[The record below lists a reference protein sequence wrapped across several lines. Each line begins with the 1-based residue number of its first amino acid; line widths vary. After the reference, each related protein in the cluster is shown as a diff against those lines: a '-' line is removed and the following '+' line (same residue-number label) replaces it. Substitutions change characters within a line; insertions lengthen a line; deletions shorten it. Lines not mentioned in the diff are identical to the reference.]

1 MTLQIP
7 ELPALSS
14 NLFDLLKAIWK
25 TLQVKLSHEKAMS
38 STGRGR
44 RSSDLRTAA
53 QNALHHLPVEKTHE
67 MFRQAAELHPPE
79 DLGRAAA
86 AARFDLARSFERQQ
100 TGSRMENYLHA
111 EQMYRQVLLCPE
123 RDEDPLRAALTRD
136 ALAVSLR
143 KIAKFPG
150 QMEFRPELMSEAVR
164 YSLES
169 IRLAL
174 GAGPLGLM
182 QAASYLNSLANH
194 LRNQTGQF
202 DEAMVC
208 LQRAEECIQ
217 QALSVETK
225 LVAALNGPARQ
236 MLSPG
241 DLQTIGCFLSILK
254 QERDNDSVHGVLYN
268 ISGAYLERGRP
279 DDRKAAEKLLLRIIK
294 GQSVTKTVP
303 AQGLLAELYL
313 DQNKKAEAI
322 NLLRQI
328 SVEQVGPD
336 EAENMVH
343 VFERAGLLDE
353 SLNIAHHY
361 ISKFHRMRMESRAD
375 HIADVLASRA
385 HDLGAMAAR
394 IYAKKGNPV
403 AAFLALE
410 TTSGAHFEEQIGQF
424 VRPQTAHPIARG
436 LLEIGS
442 VFKAA
447 SIGADEMASRFE
459 QIRAKDPGE
468 ARAGLQQLLEMQK
481 STTQYEYA
489 HYRNEVAER
498 YTRQT
503 FVNLFEKALAAADPV
518 ASLREDSVALL
529 DRLIQFGNKAR
540 SLDPRLAGL
549 FYFPL
554 LDTRELAALLK
565 RYPDTC
571 FIRLS
576 QESDLLVVSV
586 WHEKGRICSATH
598 RVTLARR
605 LFSLLDEIRDDPKAG
620 SPALLRQEL
629 ERIDLSA
636 AFPPTKR
643 AVLLPSWAAS
653 LLPLAALGPRGKTL
667 LDRYSS
673 LLWLPSLASL
683 RARQAPSPPR
693 QGTLTIA
700 PHCTS
705 PLMLNSWALR
715 IALPNERRLF
725 DMAATRSRVKEDAR
739 TADTVAFYTHGR
751 HEPGHIEIE
760 LSDQDDPLRA
770 EDAWCFRGAERVELW
785 ACQTGVNLATDW
797 LDQHGHDQHFGL
809 DVAMLES
816 GARSAIGSLWAVP
829 ELVTACIVR
838 RYRAALRSGEDA
850 ATALCTAQRAFRDEI
865 LPQILSVFDRGD
877 ATIWESVDRYF
888 AKLSIPEES
897 ATPGLSDR
905 SLTPNERA
913 RLRECLSSPTA
924 WAGFRFVGVPDL
936 RPTEPW
942 DPETIRPLTA
952 YELMDVDELAKEL
965 LGSPTPAQTDPD
977 EDQSGDDGDEDDDA
991 PFWLEQEALLREAW
1005 ASEDPFS
1012 PEHALRTARLY
1023 HDRQHGSRT
1032 HNLLFGL
1039 AWLYE
1044 VLTQPSLSA
1053 ADRALVRL
1061 EAAHFWLEM
1070 AESELLSELAVVFS
1084 PPAAIP
1090 LARANELLK
1099 DDPPNVLGSLGNRA
1113 GSYQLSR
1120 SAAQARLRFLSVL
1133 QDHKLARNVLNLEDT
1148 INRAVSVARPFFD
1161 SLLMQRVEPD
1171 YAIQRALSIACGIL
1185 LQDPKS
1191 HQKALAQ
1198 LAKQASKALPKTS
1211 EPVDWASTQRLSAWQ
1226 RLVLA
1231 ELEPERQAGI
1241 KKHWDLP
1248 PRERLRIAQVEML
1261 ELKQHGPIAG
1271 DRMKDVLSAHL
1282 SSLEQ
1287 AFWGWPS
1294 ARLRPLLRS
1303 TGNPGEGYRSL
1314 FGAFLLSPKDAP
1326 AVHHIACM
1334 QQACDMRIPLL
1345 HRLIHAAPLAAGV
1358 LGVDLL
1364 ALWQLVL
1371 YRERLI
1377 QAWADTVSGP
1387 FGSTPARLAVDS
1399 ADVTSGKLADPFTQD
1414 GASLEKASAAA
1425 KDLSA
1430 WVLSSLAKS
1439 PRHPGATQGQT
1450 VAFQAVAQIAALSE
1464 TIEKR
1469 WQDALRR
1476 SDNRAKDVP
1485 SEIRGQADIAVLLDP
1500 GVEIKGCERWIRE
1513 LPEGTAVL
1521 GLMFSSPMSVAGSF
1535 TWRTR
1540 STHGEQS
1547 AALEPTLEVRGLL
1560 AAMFQEIND
1569 AEERRGV
1576 AGQRAERWARLTDVL
1591 APFLR
1596 QLMGPALDTKE
1607 PLHLYVL
1614 APGSLRALPIAG
1626 LRAGDKPLLTA
1637 FRSVT
1642 HLPAL
1647 KFADPL
1653 LPVKQARKTACLFAA
1668 SAPDAGMLE
1677 FGRATIKTLRAAFP
1691 VHAIEPRGPDDL
1703 NGSDIVE
1710 NDVIRALASDL
1721 ACLRIYGQG
1730 SVISGTATDAHLHLS
1745 HERILSSRNIM
1756 EPLPACDVV
1765 ELWAATAGLAPC
1777 FYATSDREDR
1787 LPGLVPSFIQ
1797 CGASGVIDLAW
1808 PVFDLVK
1815 ALVCERYGLVR
1826 WRLSFSPAEALTQ
1839 AVSWTHRLI
1848 DDWAQARA
1856 EHVGIRSALIWLDQS
1871 RRAGLIA
1878 LGGDPAWV
1886 EPYAPQSEHP
1896 LLHELSVD
1904 ELITEARHPSHF
1916 AAFRYWG
1923 GIHRSS
1929 EHDAE
1934 ESAEQ

>member
-7 ELPALSS
+7 ELPPLPS
-14 NLFDLLKAIWK
+14 NLFDLLRAIWK

-38 STGRGR
+38 STERGR
-44 RSSDLRTAA
+44 RSGDLRMAA
-53 QNALHHLPVEKTHE
+53 QEALHRLPVEQTHD
-67 MFRQAAELHPPE
+67 MFRQSAELHAPE
-79 DLGRAAA
+79 DVGRAAA
-86 AARFDLARSFERQQ
+86 AARFDLARSYERQQ
-100 TGSRMENYLHA
+100 TGSRLENYLHA
-111 EQMYRQVLLCPE
+111 ERLYRQVLLCPE
-123 RDEDPLRAALTRD
+123 RDEDPLRAALSRD
-136 ALAVSLR
+136 ALAVVLR
-143 KIAKFPG
+143 KIAKLPG
-150 QMEFRPELMSEAVR
+150 QMEFRPELMQEAVR
-164 YSLES
+164 YSIES
-169 IRLAL
+169 VRLAL
-174 GAGPLGLM
+174 DAGPLGLM
-182 QAASYLNSLANH
+182 QAAFYLNSLANH
-194 LRNQTGQF
+194 LRNQPGHF
-202 DEAMVC
+202 DEAMAC
-208 LQRAEECIQ
+208 LHRAETCLK
-217 QALSVETK
+217 QALSIETT
-225 LVAALNGPARQ
+225 LMAALQGPARQ
-236 MLSPG
+236 MLSQG
-241 DLQTIGCFLSILK
+241 DLQTIVGFLTILK
-254 QERDNDSVHGVLYN
+254 QEHDNDSIHGVMYN
-268 ISGAYLERGRP
+268 ISGAYLERGLP

-303 AQGLLAELYL
+303 AQGLLANLYL
-313 DQNKKAEAI
+313 DQNRRNEAL

-343 VFERAGLLDE
+343 VFERAGLFDE

-361 ISKFHRMRMESRAD
+361 ISKFHGMRMATRAD
-375 HIADVLASRA
+375 HIADELASRA
-385 HDLGAMAAR
+385 HNLGALAAR
-394 IYAKKGNPV
+394 IYAKKGDQV

-410 TTSGAHFEEQIGQF
+410 TTSSAHFEEQIGQF
-424 VRPQTAHPIARG
+424 VRPQTSHPIARG

-447 SIGADEMASRFE
+447 SIAADEMASRFE
-459 QIRAKDPGE
+459 QIRAKHPAE
-468 ARAGLQQLLEMQK
+468 VKAGLQRMLEIQK
-481 STTQYEYA
+481 EQTRYEHV
-489 HYRNEVAER
+489 HYPNEVADR
-498 YTRQT
+498 YAQQT
-503 FVNLFEKALAAADPV
+503 FVSLFEKALAAADPV
-518 ASLREDSVALL
+518 ESLREDSVTFLA
-529 DRLIQFGNKAR
+529 RLVQFGNRA
-540 SLDPRLAGL
+540 STLDPSLSGL
-549 FYFPL
+549 FAFPVL
-554 LDTRELAALLK
+554 SARELAALLK
-565 RYPDTC
+565 RNPDTC

-586 WHEKGRICSATH
+586 WHEKRRICSATH
-598 RVTLARR
+598 RVTLPRR
-605 LFSLLDEIRDDPKAG
+605 LFSLLDQIRDDPKAG
-620 SPALLRQEL
+620 NPALLRQEL
-629 ERIDLSA
+629 ERIDLST

-643 AVLLPSWAAS
+643 AVLLPSRAAS

-673 LLWLPSLASL
+673 LLWLPNVAPL

-693 QGTLTIA
+693 QGSLTIA
-700 PHCTS
+700 PRCVS

-715 IALPNERRLF
+715 SALPNERQLL
-725 DMAATRSRVKEDAR
+725 DLAAIRSRVKEDSR
-739 TADTVAFYTHGR
+739 TADTVTFYTHGR

-760 LSDQDDPLRA
+760 LSGKDDPLRA

-797 LDQHGHDQHFGL
+797 LDQYGDDQHFGL
-809 DVAMLES
+809 DVAMLEA

-865 LPQILSVFDRGD
+865 LPQILNVFDRGD
-877 ATIWESVDRYF
+877 AAIWESVDRYF
-888 AKLSIPEES
+888 AKLAIPEER
-897 ATPGLSDR
+897 AAPGLSDR
-905 SLTPNERA
+905 SLTINERA
-913 RLRECLSSPTA
+913 PLRECLSSPTA
-924 WAGFRFVGVPDL
+924 WAGFRFVGVPEF

-942 DPETIRPLTA
+942 NPETIRPLTA

-965 LGSPTPAQTDPD
+965 LGSPAPSQTDPD
-977 EDQSGDDGDEDDDA
+977 EDQSGDDGNEDDDA
-991 PFWLEQEALLREAW
+991 PFWLEQEALLRQAW
-1005 ASEDPFS
+1005 ASENLFS
-1012 PEHALRTARLY
+1012 PEHALKTARLY

-1044 VLTQPSLSA
+1044 VLIQSSLSA

-1070 AESELLSELAVVFS
+1070 AESELQSELAVVFS
-1084 PPAAIP
+1084 PPAANL
-1090 LARANELLK
+1090 LARAEKLLA
-1099 DDPPNVLGSLGNRA
+1099 DDPRSALASLGNRA
-1113 GSYQLSR
+1113 GSYHLSR
-1120 SAAQARLRFLSVL
+1120 SAAQARFRFLSVL
-1133 QDHKLARNVLNLEDT
+1133 QDHKFAQNGLNIEDT
-1148 INRAVSVARPFFD
+1148 IKRAASQARHLLD
-1161 SLLMQRVEPD
+1161 SLITQRVEPD

-1191 HQKALAQ
+1191 HQKTLVQ

-1211 EPVDWASTQRLSAWQ
+1211 EPVDWASMQRLSAWQ

-1231 ELEPERQAGI
+1231 ELEPERHARI
-1241 KKHWDLP
+1241 PKRWDLP

-1271 DRMKDVLSAHL
+1271 DRMKDVISWHLSAM
-1282 SSLEQ
+1282 EQ
-1287 AFWGWPS
+1287 AVWGAPS
-1294 ARLRPLLRS
+1294 SRLRPLLLS

-1314 FGAFLLSPKDAP
+1314 LGAFLHSPKDGP

-1334 QQACDMRIPLL
+1334 QQACDMRTPLL
-1345 HRLIHAAPLAAGV
+1345 YRLIHATPLAAEA
-1358 LGVDLL
+1358 LGVDLP

-1377 QAWADTVSGP
+1377 QAWADTVSRP
-1387 FGSTPARLAVDS
+1387 FSSIIAEPDADS
-1399 ADVTSGKLADPFTQD
+1399 ASVDRTKHADPFTQD
-1414 GASLEKASAAA
+1414 GAALKKASAGA

-1430 WVLSSLAKS
+1430 WVLHSLANS
-1439 PRHPGATQGQT
+1439 PRVPVRTKGQT
-1450 VAFQAVAQIAALSE
+1450 VAFQAAAQIAALSE
-1464 TIEKR
+1464 TIDKR

-1476 SDNRAKDVP
+1476 SDNRATDVP
-1485 SEIRGQADIAVLLDP
+1485 SEFRAQADIAALLDP

-1521 GLMFSSPMSVAGSF
+1521 GLMFSSPMSIAGSF

-1540 STHGEQS
+1540 SAHGEQS
-1547 AALEPTLEVRGLL
+1547 AALEPPLEVRGLL
-1560 AAMFQEIND
+1560 AAMFQEISD
-1569 AEERRGV
+1569 AQNRRGV
-1576 AGQRAERWARLTDVL
+1576 AGQRAELWARLTDAL

-1626 LRAGDKPLLTA
+1626 LRAGDQPLLTA

-1647 KFADPL
+1647 KFADHL
-1653 LPVKQARKTACLFAA
+1653 LPVRQAKKTACLFAA
-1668 SAPDAGMLE
+1668 SAPDEGMLE

-1691 VHAIEPRGPDDL
+1691 VHAIEPRGQDDM
-1703 NGSDIVE
+1703 NGPDIVE
-1710 NDVIRALASDL
+1710 NDAIRAIASDL

-1730 SVISGTATDAHLHLS
+1730 SMISGTASEAQLLLS
-1745 HERILSSRNIM
+1745 HERILTSRNIM

-1765 ELWAATAGLAPC
+1765 ELWAATAGIASLS
-1777 FYATSDREDR
+1777 YAAFERDDR
-1787 LPGLVPSFIQ
+1787 LPGLVPSFLQ
-1797 CGASGVIDLAW
+1797 CGASGIIDLAW

-1815 ALVCERYGLVR
+1815 ALVCERYSLVR
-1826 WRLSFSPAEALTQ
+1826 WRLSLSPAEALTQ
-1839 AVSWTHRLI
+1839 AVVWAQRLI
-1848 DDWAQARA
+1848 KDWAQSRS
-1856 EHVGIRSALIWLDQS
+1856 EHIGIRSALLWIDQA

-1878 LGGDPAWV
+1878 LGGEPAWV

-1896 LLHELSVD
+1896 LLRERSVD
-1904 ELITEARHPSHF
+1904 ELITEASQPSHF

-1923 GIHRSS
+1923 GIHRSP
-1929 EHDAE
+1929 EHDAA
-1934 ESAEQ
+1934 ESSEH